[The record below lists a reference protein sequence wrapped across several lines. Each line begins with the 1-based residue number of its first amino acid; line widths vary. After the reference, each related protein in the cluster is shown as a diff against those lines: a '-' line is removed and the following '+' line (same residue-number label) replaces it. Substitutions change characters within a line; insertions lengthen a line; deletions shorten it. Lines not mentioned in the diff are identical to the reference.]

1 MQAQLS
7 QLNQL
12 NYGDSLDTLPTDPKE
27 IPLSFKEKTMF
38 DSLYPE
44 IPAKKAEIKANIKAI
59 ETFVQEAPKESKK
72 IWVSFRD
79 IFIATIIF
87 VIFQFPFVED
97 LLTKVTKSTNFTYRL
112 LVKSVLFAGIFFFL
126 TNLSLARS

>member
-1 MQAQLS
+1 MQGQLS
-7 QLNQL
+7 QL
-12 NYGDSLDTLPTDPKE
+12 NYGDSLDMLPTDPKD

-44 IPAKKAEIKANIKAI
+44 IPAKKADIKANIKTI
-59 ETFVQEAPKESKK
+59 ETFVQEVPKESKK

-79 IFIATIIF
+79 IFIATLIF
-87 VIFQFPFVED
+87 FVFQFPFFEE

-112 LVKSVLFAGIFFFL
+112 LVKSALFAVIFFFL